1 MATAA
6 KVASHSVSGT
16 ETAFLRSAFGL
27 VACLG
32 YHLFQRRLVARNKMG
47 LFWRGTTGAIAVYAY
62 FLAIEHLP
70 VGIATLLNYTS
81 PIFTAIWAA
90 ILYRHSLSKR
100 AAVALTC
107 TTLGL
112 AAVIYGQSP
121 PGSIRV
127 EPWEMV
133 GMCGAIMS
141 GLSMLFIAELRKT
154 DGSWEIFAAF
164 SLACMLV
171 AAPQTL
177 AHFTRPHAHA
187 WLALLVMG
195 VASVG
200 AQVLMTYAM
209 REVSATIS
217 GIVNQI
223 TPVASLLFGYLLFDD
238 RFNRV
243 TRVGIVLV
251 LVGGSIGAVIAHA
264 ARTPERSPDERSP
277 AQVP

>member
-6 KVASHSVSGT
+6 KIASRSVSGT
-16 ETAFLRSAFGL
+16 ETAFLRSVFGL
-27 VACLG
+27 VACAG
-32 YHLFQRRLVARNKMG
+32 YHLLGRPLVARNKMG

-90 ILYRHSLSKR
+90 ILYRYRLSLR
-100 AAVALTC
+100 TALALAC

-112 AAVIYGQSP
+112 AAVIYGQAP
-121 PGSIRV
+121 PGSIGV
-127 EPWEMV
+127 GPWEMV

-141 GLSMLFIAELRKT
+141 GLSMVFIAELRKT

-177 AHFTRPHAHA
+177 VHFAVPDLRA

-195 VASVG
+195 VASVS

-209 REVSATIS
+209 REVSATVS

-223 TPVASLLFGYLLFDD
+223 TPVASLLFGFLLFDD
-238 RFNRV
+238 RFNRI
-243 TRVGIVLV
+243 TSIGIVLT
-251 LVGGSIGAVIAHA
+251 LVGGSIGAVIAHRRA
-264 ARTPERSPDERSP
+264 SR
-277 AQVP
+277 